1 MENQYRPQVHCG
13 EYGEIYLLLFTFIK
27 TQLSLA
33 IINAG
38 TIEDLLQ
45 LQSSD
50 SVLWIVKN
58 LPGVK
63 KKQKKKKR
71 VRVPVQ
77 ASHTAPLRP

>member
-1 MENQYRPQVHCG
+1 MKFIVQIHL
-13 EYGEIYLLLFTFIK
+13 EIRFGKSVQTAGSLWGIWRNIFTFIK

-58 LPGVK
+58 LPGV
-63 KKQKKKKR
+63 
-71 VRVPVQ
+71 
-77 ASHTAPLRP
+77 